1 MKKIISLVIF
11 LSLFCCVGVFA
22 GDNVQN
28 KDNNEEISKE
38 EMEQAQ
44 KYVEQMTSFAATFM
58 NSFKNFFD
66 QDEKQEIVNKDEK
79 KLSGITLFPKKKEG
93 EVITKEQ
100 LKVFQVLKPNTA
112 LVKSET
118 FPNEI
123 LMLLIGEE
131 DDLYY
136 DNQKINMPKG
146 KSAKQVGIYQYTT
159 KSGELKTIPAV
170 KIK

>member
-1 MKKIISLVIF
+1 MKKIISLVMF
-11 LSLFCCVGVFA
+11 LSLFFCVGIFA
-22 GDNVQN
+22 EDTN
-28 KDNNEEISKE
+28 KNNEEISKE
-38 EMEQAQ
+38 DIKKAEQ
-44 KYVEQMTSFAATFM
+44 YVEQMTSFAATFM

-93 EVITKEQ
+93 EILATGE
-100 LKVFQVLKPNTA
+100 LRIFQVLKPNVA
-112 LVKSET
+112 LVKSGI

-123 LMLLIGEE
+123 LMLLIGED

-136 DNQKINMPKG
+136 DNQKMNIPEG
-146 KSAKQVGIYQYTT
+146 KSAKQVGIYQYNT

>member
-1 MKKIISLVIF
+1 MF
-11 LSLFCCVGVFA
+11 LSLFCCVGIFA
-22 GDNVQN
+22 DDKIQN
-28 KDNNEEISKE
+28 KDEEISKE

-93 EVITKEQ
+93 EVLAKGELRI
-100 LKVFQVLKPNTA
+100 FQVLKPNIA
-112 LVKSET
+112 LVKSGT
-118 FPNEI
+118 FPNEM
-123 LMLLIGEE
+123 LMLLIGDD

-136 DNQKINMPKG
+136 DNQKINIPNEKI
-146 KSAKQVGIYQYTT
+146 AKQVGIYQYNT

>member
-1 MKKIISLVIF
+1 MKKIISLIIF

-22 GDNVQN
+22 EDKVQN
-28 KDNNEEISKE
+28 KDEEINKKDI
-38 EMEQAQ
+38 EQAE

-66 QDEKQEIVNKDEK
+66 QDEKQETVNIDEK

-93 EVITKEQ
+93 EVITKDQ
-100 LKVFQVLKPNTA
+100 LRIFQVLKPNTA
-112 LVKSET
+112 LVKAGV

-123 LMLLIGEE
+123 LMLLIGND

-136 DNQKINMPKG
+136 DNQKINIPEG
-146 KSAKQVGIYQYTT
+146 KAAKQVGVYQYNT

>member
-1 MKKIISLVIF
+1 MVIF

>member
-1 MKKIISLVIF
+1 MKKTISLIIF
-11 LSLFCCVGVFA
+11 LSLFCCAGVFA
-22 GDNVQN
+22 EDKVQN
-28 KDNNEEISKE
+28 KEEELNKKDI
-38 EMEQAQ
+38 EQAE

-93 EVITKEQ
+93 EILATGE
-100 LKVFQVLKPNTA
+100 LRIFQVLKPNVA
-112 LVKSET
+112 LVKSGL

-123 LMLLIGEE
+123 LMLLIGED

-136 DNQKINMPKG
+136 DNQKINMPKE
-146 KSAKQVGIYQYTT
+146 KSAKQVGIYQYNT

>member
-1 MKKIISLVIF
+1 MKKIISLIIF

-22 GDNVQN
+22 EDKVQN

-93 EVITKEQ
+93 DVLAKGELRI
-100 LKVFQVLKPNTA
+100 FQVLKPNIA
-112 LVKSET
+112 LVKSGI
-118 FPNEI
+118 FPNEM
-123 LMLLIGEE
+123 LMLLIGED

-136 DNQKINMPKG
+136 DNQKINIPNEKV
-146 KSAKQVGIYQYTT
+146 AKQVGIYQYNT

>member
-1 MKKIISLVIF
+1 MKKIISLSVIAI
-11 LSLFCCVGVFA
+11 LFFCVGIFA
-22 GDNVQN
+22 EDTN
-28 KDNNEEISKE
+28 KNNEETSKE

-66 QDEKQEIVNKDEK
+66 QDEKQEVVNPNEK

-93 EVITKEQ
+93 ETITKEQ
-100 LKVFQVLKPNTA
+100 LRIFQVLKPNIA
-112 LVKSET
+112 LVKSGT
-118 FPNEI
+118 FPNEM
-123 LMLLIGEE
+123 LMLLIGDD

-136 DNQKINMPKG
+136 DNQKINIPNG
-146 KSAKQVGIYQYTT
+146 KVAKQVGIYQYST
-159 KSGELKTIPAV
+159 KSGELRTIPAV

>member
-1 MKKIISLVIF
+1 MKKIISLVMF
-11 LSLFCCVGVFA
+11 LSLFFCVGIFA
-22 GDNVQN
+22 EDTN
-28 KDNNEEISKE
+28 KNNEEISKE
-38 EMEQAQ
+38 DIKKAEQ
-44 KYVEQMTSFAATFM
+44 YVEQMTSFAATFM

-93 EVITKEQ
+93 EILATGE
-100 LKVFQVLKPNTA
+100 LRIFQVLKPNVA
-112 LVKSET
+112 LVKSGI

-123 LMLLIGEE
+123 LMLLIGED

-136 DNQKINMPKG
+136 DNQKMNIPEG
-146 KSAKQVGIYQYTT
+146 KSAKQVGVYQYNT

>member
-1 MKKIISLVIF
+1 MKKIISLSVVVI
-11 LSLFCCVGVFA
+11 LFFCVAIFA
-22 GDNVQN
+22 EDTN
-28 KDNNEEISKE
+28 KNNEEISKE
-38 EMEQAQ
+38 EMKQAQ

-66 QDEKQEIVNKDEK
+66 QDEKQDVVNLDEK

-93 EVITKEQ
+93 ETITKEQ
-100 LKVFQVLKPNTA
+100 LRIFQVLKPNVA
-112 LVKSET
+112 LVKSGT

-123 LMLLIGEE
+123 LMLLIGAD

-136 DNQKINMPKG
+136 DNQKINIPNG
-146 KSAKQVGIYQYTT
+146 KVAKQVGIYQYNT
-159 KSGELKTIPAV
+159 KSGELRTIPAV